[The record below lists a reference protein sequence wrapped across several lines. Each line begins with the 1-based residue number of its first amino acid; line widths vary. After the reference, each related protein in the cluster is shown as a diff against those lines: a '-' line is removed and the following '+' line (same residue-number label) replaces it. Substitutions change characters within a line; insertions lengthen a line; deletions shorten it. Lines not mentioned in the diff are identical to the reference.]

1 MDKPIRILHVL
12 GQLEIGGAES
22 RIMDIYRTIDRDRVQ
37 FDFVVHF
44 SDRGY
49 FEDEVEALGGRIFRV
64 PRFKFVNYFS
74 YKKAWK
80 KLLDTVFSKEAMD
93 RCPIKYVQGH
103 MTSTAGIYLPL
114 ARKYGAKTIAHA
126 RSAGVDKGIKGVLTR
141 LLRKNLDKKADY
153 LFTCSNLAAISVFGE
168 DKASSKDVVFIPNA
182 INVSKFKFN
191 ANVKND
197 IRSELKIS
205 DKYVF
210 GHVGSFRFAKNH
222 EYLIRIFNEI
232 IKLFKENDL
241 PDPVLILLGDGAR
254 RPLIEK
260 EVSNMGLD
268 DKVFFLG
275 VHEDSEKYYS
285 AMDCFLYPSRYEGM
299 PGTVVEAQA
308 SGLRVLMSDKICDEV
323 VSTDLVDYMSIEI
336 DPALWAREALKIAKS
351 KPYDRTKYNEEVAGK
366 GFEVTAQT
374 RKLTEF
380 YESGRTDS
388 LDQ

>member
-114 ARKYGAKTIAHA
+114 AQKYGVKTIAHA
-126 RSAGVDKGIKGVLTR
+126 RSAGVDKGIKGILTR

-168 DKASSKDVVFIPNA
+168 DKASSGDVVFIPNA

-191 ANVKND
+191 ENVKND

-210 GHVGSFRFAKNH
+210 GHVGSFRYAKNH

-351 KPYDRTKYNEEVAGK
+351 KPYDRTKYTEEVAGK

>member
-114 ARKYGAKTIAHA
+114 AQKYGVKTIAHA
-126 RSAGVDKGIKGVLTR
+126 RSAGVDKGIKGILTR

-168 DKASSKDVVFIPNA
+168 DKASSGDVVFIPNA

-191 ANVKND
+191 ENVKND

-210 GHVGSFRFAKNH
+210 GHVGSFRYAKNH